1 MPTDILSKNAV
12 GTQGK
17 SAAIAK
23 FAGGP
28 RGNHRYAQPNLA
40 NAPIAAAVVL
50 PALEPTHP
58 QRKPP
63 TDWLAATVANGRQ
76 SCTARLMP

>member
-1 MPTDILSKNAV
+1 MPTGILSKNAV

-28 RGNHRYAQPNLA
+28 RGNHRYAQPILA
-40 NAPIAAAVVL
+40 NALIAAGVVL
-50 PALEPTHP
+50 NRASEPTRACSLHP
-58 QRKPP
+58 VGVRKPEKP
-63 TDWLAATVANGRQ
+63 GTRP
-76 SCTARLMP
+76 R